1 MQKITVKYY
10 LTALLLAVLLI
21 GGITWSVYER
31 SSSRRRVVC
40 LKELNHVLSCVHSPL
55 DFETFASPL
64 KKNMAYLANLIIKD
78 VKGQGAYFE
87 PDQYTQELI
96 AHLKRIHELAGG
108 RAWLEEGQRQALF
121 RLHEALSTEAQE
133 SQY

>member
-1 MQKITVKYY
+1 MQKITVKHYFIT
-10 LTALLLAVLLI
+10 LLFALLLI
-21 GGITWSVYER
+21 GGITWSVYEG
-31 SSSRRRVVC
+31 SSSRRRIAC

-55 DFETFASPL
+55 DFETFAPPL
-64 KKNMAYLANLIIKD
+64 KKNMARLANLIIKD
-78 VKGQGAYFE
+78 VKGQGTHFE
-87 PDQYTQELI
+87 PDQHTQELI

-121 RLHEALSTEAQE
+121 RLHEALNAETQE